1 MEKVIVTVFKVES
14 EAYQALSKM
23 KSHTAYQESLKF
35 SQVALLKK
43 SNGQIQWKD
52 GFDTGIITGDDTWKG
67 GLLGGLIGILGGPL
81 GMLLGLGVGS
91 IAGAVKDTY
100 DARDQIGIVKYVSS
114 QLDDDNVAIIAIVK
128 EEIEE
133 IYNRMISDFES
144 FTKRHNIEDVKED
157 IKHAEEVEK
166 KLKKQADEE
175 MK

>member
-1 MEKVIVTVFKVES
+1 
-14 EAYQALSKM
+14 
-23 KSHTAYQESLKF
+23 
-35 SQVALLKK
+35 
-43 SNGQIQWKD
+43 
-52 GFDTGIITGDDTWKG
+52 
-67 GLLGGLIGILGGPL
+67 
-81 GMLLGLGVGS
+81 MLLGLGVGS

-100 DARDQIGIVKYVSS
+100 DARGQIGIVKYVSS